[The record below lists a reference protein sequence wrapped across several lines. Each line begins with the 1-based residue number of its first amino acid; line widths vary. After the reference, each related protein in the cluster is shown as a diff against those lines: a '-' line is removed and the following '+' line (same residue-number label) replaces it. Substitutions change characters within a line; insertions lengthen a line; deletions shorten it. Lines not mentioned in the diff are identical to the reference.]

1 MGRLYDIEKLTFFR
15 ACECYEELEAA
26 GKLDADALIFVNS
39 IASVSL
45 SDEDW
50 ASYCEAHSAI
60 LPKLVVEITEEEEMN
75 ERELER
81 KRNFP
86 GAPGVFALDDYG
98 SGYSN
103 SNSLLTIAPKYVKV
117 DIAIIRGIDTDADK
131 QQFLR
136 ALIDYAH
143 PRGVQVLAE
152 GVETLSELRKVLEMG
167 VDLLQ
172 GYRLAPPAAEPGTKR
187 PPRSSPR
194 WSARRP
200 SGKKPGLKKQKVSP
214 SVLAL
219 CRYRGRYFVYLY

>member
-1 MGRLYDIEKLTFFR
+1 MRPQLPTLRSPITVMQLASEMGRLYDIEKLTFFR

-81 KRNFP
+81 KRNVP
-86 GAPGVFALDDYG
+86 GATGVFALDDYG

-103 SNSLLTIAPKYVKV
+103 GNSLLTVAPKYVKV
-117 DIAIIRGIDTDADK
+117 DIAIIQGIDTDATNSSSSGRSSITPTRAVCRCW
-131 QQFLR
+131 LR
-136 ALIDYAH
+136 AW
-143 PRGVQVLAE
+143 
-152 GVETLSELRKVLEMG
+152 
-167 VDLLQ
+167 
-172 GYRLAPPAAEPGTKR
+172 KR
-187 PPRSSPR
+187 CRSCARCSR
-194 WSARRP
+194 W
-200 SGKKPGLKKQKVSP
+200 V
-214 SVLAL
+214 
-219 CRYRGRYFVYLY
+219 

>member
-1 MGRLYDIEKLTFFR
+1 MQLASEMGRMYDIEKLTLFR

-50 ASYCEAHSAI
+50 ASYCEAHSAT

-81 KRNFP
+81 KRDFLGSP
-86 GAPGVFALDDYG
+86 GAFALDDYG

-103 SNSLLTIAPKYVKV
+103 GNSLLTVAPSMSRWTSPSSGAL
-117 DIAIIRGIDTDADK
+117 IPMPTNSSSSRPSSTMPAPAASMCW
-131 QQFLR
+131 LR
-136 ALIDYAH
+136 AWKRCRSCA
-143 PRGVQVLAE
+143 RCWKWA
-152 GVETLSELRKVLEMG
+152 

-172 GYRLAPPAAEPGTKR
+172 GYCLARPATEPVAIDEKAAEVIAEVER
-187 PPRSSPR
+187 
-194 WSARRP
+194 
-200 SGKKPGLKKQKVSP
+200 QKAEREEAGP
-214 SVLAL
+214 
-219 CRYRGRYFVYLY
+219 